1 MPGAKL
7 KYFVT
12 VTLLFLMLQPVW
24 SAGFSYRYRDNTGI
38 THIGYSIP
46 PQFVEN
52 GYEMLNDQG
61 RVVEVVLPKKA
72 LDERS
77 KELLREAEIRH
88 QTEMQRSK
96 DEALL
101 RFYSSIE
108 DVERVRERKLLEF
121 DNFMN
126 IQEANILS
134 YKKKVAN
141 LQAQAA
147 ELERTNRDIPKEI
160 LDTLKTLEEKISDA
174 EQAIELKK
182 KEKEQVRQAFEQD
195 IKRLGYLLF
204 GDEPIAT
211 QSAKS
216 K

>member
-61 RVVEVVLPKKA
+61 RVVEVVLPKKV

-108 DVERVRERKLLEF
+108 DLERVRERKLLEF
-121 DNFMN
+121 DNF
-126 IQEANILS
+126 I
-134 YKKKVAN
+134 Y
-141 LQAQAA
+141 
-147 ELERTNRDIPKEI
+147 
-160 LDTLKTLEEKISDA
+160 
-174 EQAIELKK
+174 
-182 KEKEQVRQAFEQD
+182 
-195 IKRLGYLLF
+195 
-204 GDEPIAT
+204 
-211 QSAKS
+211 
-216 K
+216 

>member
-1 MPGAKL
+1 MSGMQL
-7 KYFVT
+7 KQAI
-12 VTLLFLMLQPVW
+12 TLLLVLLLSQSAL
-24 SAGFSYRYRDNTGI
+24 SAGYSYRYRDNDGI

-72 LDERS
+72 LDKRS
-77 KELLREAEIRH
+77 QEMMREAEARH
-88 QTEMQRSK
+88 QFELQRSK

-121 DNFMN
+121 DNFIS
-126 IQEANILS
+126 IQQANIIS

-141 LQAQAA
+141 LQSQAA
-147 ELERTNRDIPKEI
+147 DLERINREIPKEI
-160 LDTLKTLEEKISDA
+160 LDTLTTLEEKISDA
-174 EQAIELKK
+174 EEAIELKRSE
-182 KEKEQVRQAFEQD
+182 KEKVREAFEQD
-195 IKRLGYLLF
+195 IKRLSILLY
-204 GDEPIAT
+204 GEDSDTT
-211 QSAKS
+211 QSANN
-216 K
+216 

>member
-1 MPGAKL
+1 
-7 KYFVT
+7 
-12 VTLLFLMLQPVW
+12 MLQSVW
-24 SAGFSYRYRDNTGI
+24 SAGFSYRYRDDAGI

-52 GYEMLNDQG
+52 GYEMLNEQG
-61 RVVEVVLPKKA
+61 RVVEVVLPKKV

-121 DNFMN
+121 DNFMD
-126 IQEANILS
+126 IQKANILS

-147 ELERTNRDIPKEI
+147 ELERTNRAIPKEI

-204 GDEPIAT
+204 GDEPVAT